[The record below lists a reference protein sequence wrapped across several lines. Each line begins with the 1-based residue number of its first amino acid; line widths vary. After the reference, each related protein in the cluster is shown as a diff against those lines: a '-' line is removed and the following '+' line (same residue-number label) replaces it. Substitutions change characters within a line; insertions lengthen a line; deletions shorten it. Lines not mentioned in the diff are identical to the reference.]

1 MFFYALHY
9 YRKACVLRP
18 YDARMWCALG
28 GCYEHLDKIEEA
40 EKCYERAIANKDM
53 EDIALIRLARLRK
66 KRGASDGAA
75 ELYEEHMKHCD
86 GEDRPTEPPTDETIE
101 ALTFL
106 AEYYKNK
113 GFLDKAEKCC
123 MNLLEVVGSSPQKN
137 AEALAI
143 MREIRSMRSG

>member
-1 MFFYALHY
+1 M
-9 YRKACVLRP
+9 
-18 YDARMWCALG
+18 
-28 GCYEHLDKIEEA
+28 
-40 EKCYERAIANKDM
+40 
-53 EDIALIRLARLRK
+53 RLRK

-75 ELYEEHMKHCD
+75 ECVKNAWLVMV
-86 GEDRPTEPPTDETIE
+86 RIVEPPTDETIE